1 MTSLADHHSTS
12 IVKLLLLGDAKVGKT
27 GSLVSL
33 VAAGYKLR
41 ILDFDNLLDYFYQLV
56 KERCPDKLHNVDYRT
71 LRDPIRAGSAGAV
84 IAGKPQAWINAIRML
99 DDWKYDDIDLG
110 IPATWDSDA
119 ILVIDSLSRLC
130 DAAYDFHEATIPK
143 SKSGSDFDG
152 RAVYGNAQD
161 DVEKVLGMLTSRSF
175 GTNVI
180 VICHGVYQTMPDGTT
195 RIFPQ
200 GVGQKLSPKIPQYFP
215 NYIKFKMDGQGKRTI
230 QLESDNMIALAS
242 ARKLPG
248 TLSHDT
254 GLADFFAAFREP
266 PAKTRSTVLPLKKVN

>member
-27 GSLVSL
+27 ASLVSL
-33 VAAGYKLR
+33 VNAGYKLR

-56 KERCPDKLHNVDYRT
+56 KERCPDKLANVDYRT

-84 IAGKPQAWINAIRML
+84 IAGKPAAWINAIKML
-99 DDWKYDDIDLG
+99 DSWKYDDIDLG
-110 IPATWDSDA
+110 VPASWDSDT

-130 DAAYDFHEATIPK
+130 DAAYDFHESAIPK
-143 SKSGSDFDG
+143 SAQTGGYDG

-161 DVEKVLGMLTSRSF
+161 DVEKVLGMLTARSF
-175 GTNVI
+175 NTNVI
-180 VICHGVYQTMPDGTT
+180 VICHGLYMDMPDGSK

-215 NYIKFKMDGQGKRTI
+215 NYVRYKMDGQGKRTI

-242 ARKLPG
+242 ARKLPA
-248 TLSHDT
+248 TLPSDT

-266 PAKTRSTVLPLKKVN
+266 PAKRSTVLPLQRKAT

>member
-1 MTSLADHHSTS
+1 LTSLADHHSTS

-33 VAAGYKLR
+33 VSAGYKLR

-56 KERCPDKLHNVDYRT
+56 KERCPDKLSNVDYRT

-84 IAGKPQAWINAIRML
+84 IAGKPQAWINAIKML
-99 DDWKYDDIDLG
+99 DNWKYDDIDLG
-110 IPATWDSDA
+110 IPANWDSDS

-130 DAAYDFHEATIPK
+130 DAAYDFHEATIPHG
-143 SKSGSDFDG
+143 KSGDFDG

-175 GTNVI
+175 NTNVI
-180 VICHGVYQTMPDGTT
+180 IISHGMYMDLPDGSKK
-195 RIFPQ
+195 IFPQ

-215 NYIKFKMDGQGKRTI
+215 NYIRYKMDGQGKRTI

-242 ARKLPG
+242 ARKLPS
-248 TLSHDT
+248 TLPSDT
-254 GLADFFAAFREP
+254 GLAEFFAAFREP
-266 PAKTRSTVLPLKKVN
+266 PAKARSTVLPLQRKPM